1 MWGDLPARWV
11 EAAPWVPQEKTLVMF
26 CCCRAGPPVAQALA
40 GASCSAG
47 LLGEG
52 EVRGYGPVGR
62 AVRAPRVCLV
72 SCVPRDPPPARTRVG
87 MWPRPFR
94 GTGLRGVG
102 LGLRPPWKL
111 RLGSRLRPLAVPPRC
126 LAAESC
132 SCRWG
137 GNRAL
142 WLQGC
147 RPPAC
152 NQGLGARAFVLCW
165 QPVWG
170 DRPVSGVWVEVPRT
184 GREGASPGRRD
195 GGCPVSQGAT
205 VPRSPRPFALEAVAG
220 GPL

>member
-11 EAAPWVPQEKTLVMF
+11 EVAPWASKDETLVMF
-26 CCCRAGPPVAQALA
+26 CCCRAGQPVTQALA

-47 LLGEG
+47 LLEEG
-52 EVRGYGPVGR
+52 EVWGYRPVGR
-62 AVRAPRVCLV
+62 AVCAPRVCLV
-72 SCVPRDPPPARTRVG
+72 SCVLRDPLYSGGNVAPAFQR
-87 MWPRPFR
+87 R
-94 GTGLRGVG
+94 GAVRCGVG
-102 LGLRPPWKL
+102 LAPSLESG
-111 RLGSRLRPLAVPPRC
+111 LGSRLRALAVPPRC

-147 RPPAC
+147 CPPAC

-170 DRPVSGVWVEVPRT
+170 DRPASGVWVEVPRT
-184 GREGASPGRRD
+184 GREGASLGRRD
-195 GGCPVSQGAT
+195 GGRPVSQGAS
-205 VPRSPRPFALEAVAG
+205 VSRSPRPFSMAAVAG